1 MRELCRHIAFCLTF
15 LGVLGLVSAS
25 IAQPQIRYEREDDA
39 HGGVQSLDRLLPGI
53 RRSHPGKFYDAE
65 GPIYGPS
72 GDPHYHLKWMTPEG
86 GIVWLDADAR
96 NGKVL
101 RTSPGRDSFDDV
113 SR

>member
-1 MRELCRHIAFCLTF
+1 MCRRIVFCLTF
-15 LGVLGLVSAS
+15 PGLLISVPVS
-25 IAQPQIRYEREDDA
+25 IAHAQTRYEREGDA

-101 RTSPGRDSFDDV
+101 RTSPGAR
-113 SR
+113 